1 MLQTNIVLL
10 QVNRQQIAKIQRSS
24 NIALKERYQ
33 LNENVRTVR
42 VFNVLTVVISI
53 ANLFTCAA
61 AMVIVYVFTALAI
74 FLFTRMTL
82 LRWP

>member
-1 MLQTNIVLL
+1 LLQTNIVLL

-53 ANLFTCAA
+53 ANLFTCAMV
-61 AMVIVYVFTALAI
+61 MVIVYVFTE
-74 FLFTRMTL
+74 
-82 LRWP
+82 